1 MNYILSRDNIATVSW
16 GEIAYVLSKD
26 ETVILPQTTWKVS
39 QKILWKKK
47 HDWYLEAGDE
57 YLKRTS
63 FNAVLKMLTRSDQK
77 VLSLQVI
84 MYKLF
89 W

>member
-1 MNYILSRDNIATVSW
+1 MQQYL
-16 GEIAYVLSKD
+16 GGK
-26 ETVILPQTTWKVS
+26 LPMS
-39 QKILWKKK
+39 YQKMRQSFYLKLPGKFHKKSCGKKK